1 MRLHELLEVPS
12 MKLTGFNAFIS
23 RSISNS
29 EKNFENST
37 FKKQMNTMGTF
48 CGCGRE
54 MASSEEMAEQAVMRA
69 ENCMGVKIS

>member
-23 RSISNS
+23 RFISNS
-29 EKNFENST
+29 EKNYENNI

-48 CGCGRE
+48 CGCGRVLHQRKWQ
-54 MASSEEMAEQAVMRA
+54 SRQ
-69 ENCMGVKIS
+69 

>member
-29 EKNFENST
+29 EKNFENSIFKKQ
-37 FKKQMNTMGTF
+37 FKKQMNIMGTF
-48 CGCGRE
+48 CGCGRVLHQRKWQ
-54 MASSEEMAEQAVMRA
+54 SRQ
-69 ENCMGVKIS
+69 